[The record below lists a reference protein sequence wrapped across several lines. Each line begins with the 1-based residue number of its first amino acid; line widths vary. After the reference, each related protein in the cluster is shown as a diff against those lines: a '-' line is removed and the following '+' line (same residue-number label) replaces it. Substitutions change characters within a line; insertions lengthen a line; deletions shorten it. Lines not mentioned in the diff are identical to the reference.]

1 MTGTQERPA
10 QPDATS
16 DFLTS
21 VIGAV
26 LGAILVALVLPLAVP
41 WLTTQIAGYRVAKRH
56 AFWITHRWQWAVNTA
71 SVVIVAAV
79 LAVEAI
85 LIGRWIAADGPSALV
100 AQDDWWATAWAAVWP
115 WLLLNLFLG
124 VLLLPVAWSIRRRQL
139 ADMVRDRTIPDVVT
153 QERIEAA
160 RKRAADI
167 VSARKVGMRLD
178 PATGQLSPVAGGAV
192 LTAPHP
198 VGSGRLAF
206 GLVTHNTVRT
216 LRDRMIDQ
224 RRVPDWIDD
233 TGRYAVLPTGAGAT
247 RAYIVAE
254 SGVGKTVLINGLI
267 LPALDQ
273 GWRVVFLD
281 AKGDIED
288 AEKLAAIVSGRG
300 RSVRVGEPW
309 NMFTGSTEQITT
321 KLMRLMPAPDGAN
334 QYYLDE
340 IRAVLQAIQ
349 GSGPVTGMRDLF
361 GRLSAPAA
369 HVSNQMELEVLTQPI
384 DKMGT
389 TRISRVQTT
398 LLTALRPLEPF
409 LSSSGWSY
417 GDGAADLT
425 IVPLSPVE
433 EAQAKL
439 GDLLLTDLRGYL
451 ATRLARRD
459 KSPMLV
465 VIDEFPQLVT
475 GASDPGDSAGMLF
488 ETSRSAGAGLV
499 LAGQSIAG
507 LSNDE
512 TRRRRALS
520 SGAALIFGRSKDP
533 EDVVK
538 YAGTVMRMEA
548 SGAAAGDELR
558 SARAQHTY
566 VVPPQDVREASQGSF
581 WIVQGGAIAPFR
593 SFPSPTAAT
602 PAAVPVAPAED
613 AEPVVDDA
621 PAP

>member
-1 MTGTQERPA
+1 MSSTQDRPA

-16 DFLTS
+16 DLLTS
-21 VIGAV
+21 VIGAL
-26 LGAILVALVLPLAVP
+26 LGAIAMVIVLPLAVP
-41 WLTTQIAGYRVAKRH
+41 WLSVQIAGYRVAKRH
-56 AFWITHRWQWAVNTA
+56 AFWITHSWQWIV
-71 SVVIVAAV
+71 SSVGVVIVAAV
-79 LAVEAI
+79 LTLEAVQIAH
-85 LIGRWIAADGPSALV
+85 WVAADGPSALV
-100 AQDDWWATAWAAVWP
+100 AQDQWWTAAWAAVWP
-115 WLLLNLFLG
+115 WLLLNFFLG

-139 ADMVRDRTIPDVVT
+139 TDMVRDRTIPDVVT

-167 VSARKVGMRLD
+167 VSARKVGMRLN
-178 PATGQLSPVAGGAV
+178 PATGQLSPTAGGAL
-192 LTAPHP
+192 LTAPHLI
-198 VGSGRLAF
+198 GNGRLAF
-206 GLVTHNTVRT
+206 GLVTQNTVRT
-216 LRDRMIDQ
+216 MRDRMIDQ
-224 RRVPDWIDD
+224 RRVPDWIDESS
-233 TGRYAVLPTGAGAT
+233 RYAVLPTGAGAT

-288 AEKLAAIVSGRG
+288 AEKLAAIARNRG

-309 NMFTGSTEQITT
+309 NLFTGSTEQITT

-340 IRAVLQAIQ
+340 IRGVLQAIQ
-349 GSGPVTGMRDLF
+349 GDGQVTGMRDLF
-361 GRLSAPAA
+361 GRLSNPAG
-369 HVSNQMELEVLTQPI
+369 HVTNQFELDMLTQPI
-384 DKMGT
+384 DKIGT
-389 TRISRVQTT
+389 TRASRVQTA
-398 LLTALRPLEPF
+398 LLVALRPLEPF

-433 EAQAKL
+433 EAQARL

-451 ATRLARRD
+451 ATRLASRD

-475 GASDPGDSAGMLF
+475 GTSDPGDSAGALF

-593 SFPSPTAAT
+593 AFPSPTPPERAPEPVENT
-602 PAAVPVAPAED
+602 EPAAVD
-613 AEPVVDDA
+613 ASTP
-621 PAP
+621 